1 MMERKVTRSENDKK
15 LKYESP
21 HVRRVRLDAA
31 GSVLGCSMLT
41 APPCIQ
47 GSLMFVTS

>member
-1 MMERKVTRSENDKK
+1 MMERKVAGSENDKK

-31 GSVLGCSMLT
+31 GSVLGCDLASV
-41 APPCIQ
+41 PPCTQ
-47 GSLMFVTS
+47 GNLFFSS